1 MLMLNAA
8 VNELSFLTLL
18 SSAVGGDA
26 VITCRETRPG
36 RRQQLASWLIV
47 DMYSIMLITLQELLK
62 SCTVSCYCIL
72 A

>member
-1 MLMLNAA
+1 MRLGRIMLMLNAA

-36 RRQQLASWLIV
+36 RRQQLAS
-47 DMYSIMLITLQELLK
+47 
-62 SCTVSCYCIL
+62 
-72 A
+72 